1 MGDREKVKRSK
12 NYQRQSHGSGE
23 RFSCE
28 SLDKKIF
35 FGRMNG
41 NLQGLAGKILSEML
55 AKCKILTKCGSRPR
69 GRREGSAMMQTFG
82 DVLSYLRELNMA
94 SMLLRLTL
102 ALLFGGLIGME
113 RERKRRPAGF
123 RTYMLVCLGAAL
135 TMVLS
140 QYLALMLATRWLDT
154 AQLLG
159 LTTDASRF
167 GAQVINGI
175 GFLGAGT
182 IIVTGRQEVKGL
194 TTAAGLWT
202 SACMGLAI
210 GAGFYECV
218 LPGFVLIFLCVR
230 VFPRIENMT
239 MARSRNMSIYVEVHS
254 MEDMATVLQFLRGQN
269 YTIFDVDLDRGSE
282 SSLGRPNA
290 VIAMR
295 LDHREAHTAILAAIS
310 KLDHVSAIEEL

>member
-1 MGDREKVKRSK
+1 MET
-12 NYQRQSHGSGE
+12 
-23 RFSCE
+23 FSQV
-28 SLDKKIF
+28 LD
-35 FGRMNG
+35 
-41 NLQGLAGKILSEML
+41 
-55 AKCKILTKCGSRPR
+55 
-69 GRREGSAMMQTFG
+69 
-82 DVLSYLRELNMA
+82 YLRELNMA
-94 SMLLRLTL
+94 SMMVRLTL

-123 RTYMLVCLGAAL
+123 RTYMIVCLGAAL

-140 QYLALMLATRWLDT
+140 QYLALMLTTQWRDV
-154 AQLLG
+154 AQQVG

-182 IIVTGRQEVKGL
+182 VIVTGRQEVKGL

-218 LPGFVLIFLCVR
+218 VPGFILIFVCVR
-230 VFPRIENMT
+230 VFPRIENMS
-239 MARSRNMSIYVEVHS
+239 MSRSRNMSIYVEVRS
-254 MEDMATVLQFLRGQN
+254 MEDMGSVLQYIRSRD
-269 YTIFDVDLDRGSE
+269 YKIFDVDLDRGSE
-282 SSLGRPNA
+282 ASLGRPNA

-295 LDHREAHTAILAAIS
+295 LAGREAHTAVLSSIS
-310 KLDHVSAIEEL
+310 KLDHVCAIEEL